1 MAGKKKTKRI
11 PENGMKRGL
20 SSGKTS
26 KFQTIKDSLVVD
38 VFPKFQYGGKQGAEA
53 VLAWA
58 NNNPND
64 FIIKLMAKLLPR
76 ETNTTIENFDG
87 KSIRDLTNAQV
98 VRELQDRGIDL
109 RSEIEGPSDGTTD
122 PVH

>member
-1 MAGKKKTKRI
+1 MAVRKKTKRV
-11 PENGMKRGL
+11 PEKGMKRGL
-20 SSGKTS
+20 GGKKS
-26 KFQTIKDSLVVD
+26 RFQTIKDSLVLD
-38 VFPKFQYGGKQGAEA
+38 VFPKFTYGGKQGAEA

-58 NNNPND
+58 NNNPDD

-109 RSEIEGPSDGTTD
+109 GSVLEGPSDGTSD
-122 PVH
+122 SVH